1 MSIFQNTNIAFRCP
15 ASLKEKMKIAAEQR
29 EEHLSNF
36 IRSACVERLSKE
48 FPRVYCLPESPAI
61 LINKTDN
68 TVE

>member
-36 IRSACVERLSKE
+36 IRSACVDRLRQEISNNFSNEYSIDE
-48 FPRVYCLPESPAI
+48 FKASEEDCLR
-61 LINKTDN
+61 
-68 TVE
+68 